1 MFEVVADPPIAEL
14 VLAVGLGELLVS
26 LVDIPCLNFC
36 LFGVEFFDGLV
47 EEMMVFCE
55 VVEELGG
62 ILLPAFLLCFLD
74 MVFGDNGFLSC
85 FGAGFQPLE
94 C

>member
-1 MFEVVADPPIAEL
+1 MFEVVADSTVAKL
-14 VLAVGLGELLVS
+14 VLVVGLGDLLVS
-26 LVDIPCLNFC
+26 LIDVAGLDLA
-36 LFGVEFFDGLV
+36 LFGVEFFDCLV
-47 EEMMVFCE
+47 EEVVVFCE

-62 ILLPAFLLCFLD
+62 VLLTGLLLGFLD
-74 MVFGDNGFLSC
+74 LVFGDDGALGG

>member
-1 MFEVVADPPIAEL
+1 
-14 VLAVGLGELLVS
+14 
-26 LVDIPCLNFC
+26 
-36 LFGVEFFDGLV
+36 
-47 EEMMVFCE
+47 MVFCE

-62 ILLPAFLLCFLD
+62 VLLVGLLLGFLHL
-74 MVFGDNGFLSC
+74 VFGDDGFLSC